1 MKNKKKIAAASAVLA
16 YIKEEEEIAGA
27 MLMQART
34 ATQMPQ
40 ASASAQ
46 VSMWGL
52 SGRQTQMQLRSMMQL
67 KAFHAVVRHP

>member
-16 YIKEEEEIAGA
+16 YIKEEEEIGGAMAMQAQAGA
-27 MLMQART
+27 RE
-34 ATQMPQ
+34 PQ
-40 ASASAQ
+40 VSAYPQ

-67 KAFHAVVRHP
+67 KAFHGFRHP

>member
-27 MLMQART
+27 MVMQAQAGARG
-34 ATQMPQ
+34 PQ
-40 ASASAQ
+40 AAAYPQ

-67 KAFHAVVRHP
+67 KAFHGVKIR

>member
-27 MLMQART
+27 MLMQAN
-34 ATQMPQ
+34 AGMQESQIAAQPQMG
-40 ASASAQ
+40 
-46 VSMWGL
+46 MWGQ

-67 KAFHAVVRHP
+67 KAFHGFRRS

>member
-1 MKNKKKIAAASAVLA
+1 MKNKKEIAAASAVLA

-27 MLMQART
+27 MLMQAR
-34 ATQMPQ
+34 AGSQGAQ
-40 ASASAQ
+40 ASAYPP

-67 KAFHAVVRHP
+67 KTFHGVRHS

>member
-27 MLMQART
+27 MAMQAY
-34 ATQMPQ
+34 AGAQEPQ
-40 ASASAQ
+40 ASAYQ
-46 VSMWGL
+46 QMSMWGM

-67 KAFHAVVRHP
+67 KAFHGLRIR